1 MHQRRWC
8 HRWPLSFDDNQDY
21 SSRKA
26 ARVGLMKE
34 QSVERLMDIILQMK
48 INLAHVNETLLQQT
62 YEIRE
67 QLGEVFDEEKRGLE
81 RCLNAID
88 EKLEECSTFIGDY
101 QRLHANLTA
110 MREKLVQLG
119 GEPGALPPGLP
130 TEGVE
135 NIIAWRLQQLKDKG
149 TL

>member
-1 MHQRRWC
+1 MGGH
-8 HRWPLSFDDNQDY
+8 
-21 SSRKA
+21 
-26 ARVGLMKE
+26 MKE

-67 QLGEVFDEEKRGLE
+67 QLGNVFDEEKRGLD
-81 RCLNAID
+81 RCLNAVD
-88 EKLEECSTFIGDY
+88 ESLQECSAYISDY

-119 GEPGALPPGLP
+119 GAPGALPAALPGEP
-130 TEGVE
+130 VE
-135 NIIAWRLQQLKDKG
+135 NIIAWRVQQLKDRGK
-149 TL
+149 L

>member
-1 MHQRRWC
+1 
-8 HRWPLSFDDNQDY
+8 
-21 SSRKA
+21 
-26 ARVGLMKE
+26 MKE

-67 QLGEVFDEEKRGLE
+67 QLGEVFDEERRGLD

-88 EKLEECSTFIGDY
+88 EKLQECSACISEY
-101 QRLHANLTA
+101 QRLHGNLIA

-119 GEPGALPPGLP
+119 AEPDGLPPALPG
-130 TEGVE
+130 ESVE
-135 NIIAWRLQQLKDKG
+135 NIIAWRLQQLKDQSR
-149 TL
+149 L

>member
-1 MHQRRWC
+1 MDGH
-8 HRWPLSFDDNQDY
+8 
-21 SSRKA
+21 
-26 ARVGLMKE
+26 MKE

-67 QLGEVFDEEKRGLE
+67 QLGDVFDEERRGLE
-81 RCLNAID
+81 RCLDAVD
-88 EKLEECSTFIGDY
+88 ERIQECSEYISDY

-119 GEPGALPPGLP
+119 GDPGDLPPALP
-130 TEGVE
+130 TDAVE
-135 NIIAWRLQQLKDKG
+135 NIIIWRVQYLKDKG
-149 TL
+149 KL